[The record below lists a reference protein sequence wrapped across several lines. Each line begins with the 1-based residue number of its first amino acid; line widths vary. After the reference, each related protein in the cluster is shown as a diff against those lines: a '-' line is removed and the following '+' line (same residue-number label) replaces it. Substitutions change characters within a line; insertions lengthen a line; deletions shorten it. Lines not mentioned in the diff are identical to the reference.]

1 MQFKDFKNVSS
12 SPSKSYLYLDMNKYV
27 LYTDKSI
34 YYLQQAEEKNPKCLE
49 FANEMKYLKDASL

>member
-1 MQFKDFKNVSS
+1 
-12 SPSKSYLYLDMNKYV
+12 MNKYV

-49 FANEMKYLKDASL
+49 FGNEMKYLKDASL